1 MLRSLRPIR
10 KMKYTFMTDFD
21 DTMTAGDTL
30 ALLSECA
37 YSIKPGFKPHWT
49 YFGSAYMEDYTAFK
63 RDFGPID
70 SLEKRLEFQKQLKPF
85 EMASVH
91 RVEKSDLYLGVTE
104 TGIRDQ
110 AHKVEFKGGWWEFA
124 RKLETPIHVISVNW
138 SDEFIRE
145 TFRVHNV
152 TPGGIMANKV
162 YMDELGRG
170 TGKLSSDESPGIRTS
185 DDKLQC
191 LKRVMSAQTHQTKS
205 VYCGDSSTDLAA
217 LLEADIGL
225 IIGNE
230 ATAELLDKY
239 GQEVK
244 REAKTL
250 DRGLY
255 YYDDWTEVPLLE

>member
-1 MLRSLRPIR
+1 
-10 KMKYTFMTDFD
+10 MTDFD

-152 TPGGIMANKV
+152 TPG
-162 YMDELGRG
+162 ELWPTRCTWMNWVGVRE
-170 TGKLSSDESPGIRTS
+170 SSAVTNLQESER
-185 DDKLQC
+185 
-191 LKRVMSAQTHQTKS
+191 QTINYS
-205 VYCGDSSTDLAA
+205 VL
-217 LLEADIGL
+217 
-225 IIGNE
+225 NE
-230 ATAELLDKY
+230 
-239 GQEVK
+239 
-244 REAKTL
+244 
-250 DRGLY
+250 
-255 YYDDWTEVPLLE
+255 

>member
-1 MLRSLRPIR
+1 
-10 KMKYTFMTDFD
+10 MTDFD
-21 DTMTAGDTL
+21 DTITAGDTL

-37 YSIKPGFKPHWT
+37 YSIKPGFKPDWT
-49 YFGSAYMEDYTAFK
+49 FFGSAYMADYTAFK
-63 RDFGPID
+63 RDFGALD
-70 SLEKRLEFQKQLKPF
+70 SLERRLEFQKQLKPF

-104 TGIRDQ
+104 AGIRAQ
-110 AHKVEFKGGWWEFA
+110 AHKVEFKEGWWTFA
-124 RKLETPIHVISVNW
+124 RKLKTPIHVISVNW

-145 TFRVHNV
+145 TFRANHV
-152 TPGGIMANKV
+152 TPGEVMANKV

-170 TGKLSSDESPGIRTS
+170 TGKLSSEANPGIRTS

-191 LKRVMSAQTHQTKS
+191 LKQVMSSQTEETRS

-230 ATAELLDKY
+230 ATAELLEKY
-239 GQEVK
+239 GKEVK
-244 REAKTL
+244 REAKSL
-250 DRGLY
+250 DAGLY
-255 YYDDWTEVPLLE
+255 YFDDWTEVPLLE